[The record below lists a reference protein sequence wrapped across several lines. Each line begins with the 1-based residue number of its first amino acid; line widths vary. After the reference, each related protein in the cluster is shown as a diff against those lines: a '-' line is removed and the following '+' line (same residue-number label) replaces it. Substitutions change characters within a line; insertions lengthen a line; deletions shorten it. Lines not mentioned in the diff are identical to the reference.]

1 LYALESSADDPPDVP
16 DQESPGFDM
25 SAGERREIL
34 AGVLGLEMKLPEKK
48 ERSPDEEDVSETLGV
63 L

>member
-1 LYALESSADDPPDVP
+1 
-16 DQESPGFDM
+16 M
-25 SAGERREIL
+25 SAGKRREIS